1 MCFVS
6 SDTLSMSPA
15 LREWES
21 VGIKLEASILLAY
34 IACLPLLCQG
44 SKWLTGKS
52 IWLVRLF
59 RRSWVRIPAGSR
71 IFFRG
76 FISHSLS
83 ENIITQYELKSAILC
98 SMTSVVSFSCLHIL
112 VIVTFISKIYVAIF
126 IDVLVCCY
134 TFNLF
139 SVILT
144 VRTALKYQFHYFLL
158 QFSLVQSVLD
168 KCWLK
173 CIYLVLV

>member
-71 IFFRG
+71 IFFHG

-126 IDVLVCCY
+126 IDAFGVSLLLY
-134 TFNLF
+134 
-139 SVILT
+139 
-144 VRTALKYQFHYFLL
+144 L
-158 QFSLVQSVLD
+158 QFIFSNSYSQNCTKVPVSLFPAT
-168 KCWLK
+168 
-173 CIYLVLV
+173 I